1 MRYVPAR
8 EKPVLFFNGLIR
20 EAYREALGSAPL
32 VARTALG
39 QE

>member
-20 EAYREALGSAPL
+20 EAYRGALGSAPP
-32 VARTALG
+32 VARAALG